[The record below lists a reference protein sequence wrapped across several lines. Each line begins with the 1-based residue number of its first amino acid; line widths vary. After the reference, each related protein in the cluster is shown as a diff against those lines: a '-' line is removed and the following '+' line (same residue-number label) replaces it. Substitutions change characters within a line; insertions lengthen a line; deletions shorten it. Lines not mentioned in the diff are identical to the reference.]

1 MQLLGLS
8 DAEVLDKRRQFGSN
22 RLPEDKS
29 KRLPRQLL
37 SVIREPM
44 MALLVAAALIS
55 ALLGD
60 AIEASALMVSVL
72 FVISISLFQVRRTD
86 KALSALKVLSA
97 PRATIYRNGQIVQL
111 PSDEVVVDDLLLLKE
126 GDRVPADCVLVEES
140 YLQLD
145 ESILTGES
153 VAVEKSSGELA
164 LAGTLV
170 VRGHSTA
177 KVKSVGIS
185 SQIGQ
190 IGTLLTS
197 VEKRTLLQEEVDKIV
212 RVVATIAIIT
222 SATVTLVY
230 ALTRG
235 EWLVGMLAGVAAA
248 MALLPEELPI
258 VLTIFL
264 GLGAWRM
271 AKSKVIV
278 RRNPAIEMLGQVTV
292 LCVDKT
298 GTITMNEMTLIT
310 EDPEVIF
317 YGSLASIPGSF
328 DPVDKA
334 FLTKGQAGESMTLV
348 REFPLSSENLA
359 FCQIWRQSSG
369 ELIAAMKGAPEKVI
383 DICRLSVEQS
393 SHLLA
398 ELDTSAKAGLRIL
411 GVARA
416 NVSESALTESS
427 FEEWNFEF
435 VGLAAMK
442 DPVRSGVASAITELE
457 TAGIRTILITGD
469 YPQTAEAIGKE
480 IGLLPGGG
488 TINGD
493 DLEKLS
499 PEQLSALVKTQNI
512 FSRVKP
518 QQKLLIVQALQAQ
531 GEIVAMTGDGV
542 NDAPALKRANVGLA
556 MGKRGSEVAREAA
569 DLVIADDSFLSI
581 TEGVRAGR
589 RIFANLRKA
598 ASYVI
603 AIHIPIFGMALVPI
617 ASPVWPLVL
626 LPIQIAILEI
636 IIDPSASLAYE
647 SEPASKNQMRA
658 KPRPKTER
666 MITAKI
672 FRLALVQG
680 TILFFGALSSFLV
693 ALGFGFSDE
702 RVRSVTFGTILL
714 GNLLLMLTNRSSTAG
729 LIELVSRRPNK
740 VALIIFSAG
749 IAVMILI
756 FSVEIIRSAFNLA
769 ALQPIEI
776 GMIIL
781 CALPA
786 PIWFEL
792 YKWRARTKTQKLASI
807 S

>member
-1 MQLLGLS
+1 MQLQGLT
-8 DAEVLDKRRQFGSN
+8 DAEVADRRRKFGSN

-37 SVIREPM
+37 SVLGEPM

-60 AIEASALMVSVL
+60 AIEAGALMVSVI
-72 FVISISLFQVRRTD
+72 FVISISLVQVRRTD
-86 KALSALKVLSA
+86 KAVAALQVLSA
-97 PRATIYRNGQIVQL
+97 PKATIYRNGEVVQL
-111 PSDEVVVDDLLLLKE
+111 PSDEVVVDDLLILKE
-126 GDRVPADCVLVEES
+126 GDRVPADCVLVEDA

-153 VAVEKSSGELA
+153 VAVEKSRGDSA

-170 VRGHSTA
+170 VRGHAIA
-177 KVKSVGIS
+177 KVRSIGTA
-185 SQIGQ
+185 SQLGQ
-190 IGTLLTS
+190 IGTLLKG
-197 VEKRTLLQEEVDKIV
+197 EKKRTLLQTEVDRIV
-212 RVVATIAIIT
+212 RVVATIALIT
-222 SATVTLVY
+222 SVTVSLVY

-278 RRNPAIEMLGQVTV
+278 RNNPAIEMLGQVTV

-298 GTITMNEMTLIT
+298 GTITMNEMTLVT
-310 EDPEVIF
+310 QDTDVIL
-317 YGSLASIPGSF
+317 YGALASIPGSF
-328 DPVDKA
+328 DPVDRA
-334 FLTKGQAGESMTLV
+334 FLAVHKPDESMTLV
-348 REFPLSSENLA
+348 REFPLSNENLV

-369 ELIAAMKGAPEKVI
+369 DLLAALKGAPEKVMEV
-383 DICRLSVEQS
+383 CSLSPGQRS
-393 SHLLA
+393 LLMA
-398 ELDTSAKAGLRIL
+398 ELDKSARAGLRIL
-411 GVARA
+411 GVAKA
-416 NVSESALTESS
+416 DVLESALTQSS
-427 FEEWNFEF
+427 FENWDFEF

-442 DPVRSGVASAITELE
+442 DPVRIGVGAAIAELE
-457 TAGIRTILITGD
+457 SAGIRTILITGD

-493 DLEKLS
+493 DIEKLS
-499 PEQLSALVKTQNI
+499 PEQLSALVRTQNI

-518 QQKLLIVQALQAQ
+518 QQKLLIVQALQTQ

-617 ASPVWPLVL
+617 ASPLWPLVL

-647 SEPASKNQMRA
+647 SEPASKNQMQS
-658 KPRPKTER
+658 KPRPKEEP
-666 MITAKI
+666 MITSKV
-672 FRLALVQG
+672 FRLALAQG
-680 TILFFGALSSFLV
+680 AILFMGAVSSFLI
-693 ALGFGFSDE
+693 ALGLGFSDE

-729 LIELVSRRPNK
+729 LIELVSQRSNK
-740 VALIIFSAG
+740 VALIIFAAG
-749 IAVMILI
+749 IVAMFLI

-769 ALQPIEI
+769 ELQPIEI
-776 GMIIL
+776 AMVVI

-786 PIWFEL
+786 LIWFEL
-792 YKWRARTKTQKLASI
+792 YKWRARSRARAQTSNI
-807 S
+807 